1 MVATRATMSG
11 TRPKAQPLPAKLTQA
26 EKATE
31 AVKLKAEREAKKAEK
46 AAAKAVNDAKKA
58 AEKAKKDAIKAEAKA
73 KKDAEKA
80 AEKAAKAANTK
91 SSTKHT
97 KSTKSAAAAKTKSTK
112 ITKVAKVA
120 KVTKVA
126 KVSKVAKTTKK
137 VKTAKRVRAVIV
149 QPGANQYDQDEDN
162 DDDDDDEAEGNEEHR
177 DEPQAKR
184 RKIETS
190 ALRRPYVEVSAPK
203 AKRPAFQIGE
213 WDYMIKTYIPEGLEN
228 ENNRPLPHIY
238 IGGTAPQPRWV
249 ITQNETIQLPVKRG
263 TVSNASSGSME
274 RWEFGGLQWTFEE
287 GDFQK
292 WTGMEYPALYELA
305 FLCLEYTLTD
315 TNIREQ
321 VYNSLAKG
329 PLPKEATEGDRWY
342 PALPPIPITKYF
354 VTGSSTQPSRKS
366 NDATF
371 YFGSYERPNMA
382 ARPRD
387 ERLAQLYPQAVAS
400 SLYNRPTFEG
410 WPTAP
415 RSASPDPESE
425 DGSEDG
431 SEEDQSVESS
441 TSVTGEPYLERNS
454 VDTFSEPTASLSPQN
469 EQNIKQNI
477 KQAIEQDSE
486 QDSED
491 GQSARSRVSSV
502 SGELDLELIQE
513 GTYSEPTTPVFLGND
528 EKNAR
533 LDTISEDGSIFG
545 GGDDSDDNAR
555 VEPNSARDSR
565 EQSPNSIFSGSGSD
579 SEVSAFFKTGEPGNV
594 NVADDNRAQRTN
606 SLTPV
611 YHDGLFSPGQI
622 ERYYSERNRVFE
634 QERLGGLERHEVPE
648 RNSQAQPSPNF
659 KPGISGPVSATMKR
673 RSLEREGFAESSKRS
688 RVESPSTPSPPATR
702 RKTTAEIGV
711 DTVMAFAETLQKQR
725 NEMRAAAA
733 EKISDKPPVALL
745 KKVTPNRAGARSQAD
760 APSPEVLPNLQ
771 DKFLEQTKAYLND
784 PIQKARHFPDPFAV
798 RRVRVWAGE
807 ELVGHEIKPTVD
819 AILLPW
825 AERHRPF
832 SQWQDPTGI
841 TPGPMA
847 RTKVSRFKRRSK
859 RQSKRRPR
867 PASAKEQSVSSAW
880 WSPFR

>member
-1 MVATRATMSG
+1 MATG
-11 TRPKAQPLPAKLTQA
+11 TRPKIRPLPVKPTQA
-26 EKATE
+26 EKA
-31 AVKLKAEREAKKAEK
+31 AKAAKLQAEREAKKAEK

-58 AEKAKKDAIKAEAKA
+58 AEKAKKDAVKAEAKT
-73 KKDAEKA
+73 KRDAEKA
-80 AEKAAKAANTK
+80 AAKAAKAADTK
-91 SSTKHT
+91 SSA
-97 KSTKSAAAAKTKSTK
+97 KSAPAAKTKTTK
-112 ITKVAKVA
+112 ITKVAKIV
-120 KVTKVA
+120 KVVKVA
-126 KVSKVAKTTKK
+126 KAAKAAKVAKTTKK
-137 VKTAKRVRAVIV
+137 AKAAKRVGAATV
-149 QPGANQYDQDEDN
+149 QPRANQYGEDG
-162 DDDDDDEAEGNEEHR
+162 DDDEEKDGENEEHQGK
-177 DEPQAKR
+177 PQAKR
-184 RKIETS
+184 RRIETS
-190 ALRRPYVEVSAPK
+190 GLRRPYVEVSAPK

-213 WDYMIKTYIPEGLEN
+213 WDYMMKTYIPKGLEN

-249 ITQNETIQLPVKRG
+249 ITQNETIQLPTKRG
-263 TVSNASSGSME
+263 TDSNASPGSRE

-292 WTGMEYPALYELA
+292 WTGLEYPALYELA

-321 VYNSLAKG
+321 VYDSLAKG

-342 PALPPIPITKYF
+342 PALPPIPITRHF
-354 VTGSSTQPSRKS
+354 VTGSTTQTSRKS
-366 NDATF
+366 SDASF

-400 SLYNRPTFEG
+400 SLYNRPTFER

-425 DGSEDG
+425 DGSE
-431 SEEDQSVESS
+431 EDQSVDSS
-441 TSVTGEPYLERNS
+441 TSMTGEPYLERNPE
-454 VDTFSEPTASLSPQN
+454 DTFSEPTETLSLQN
-469 EQNIKQNI
+469 EQSTKQNI
-477 KQAIEQDSE
+477 KQDVE

-513 GTYSEPTTPVFLGND
+513 GTYSEPTTPVSLGND

-533 LDTISEDGSIFG
+533 LDKISEDGSIFG
-545 GGDDSDDNAR
+545 DGDDSDDNAR

-579 SEVSAFFKTGEPGNV
+579 SEVSASSKTGQPGNL
-594 NVADDNRAQRTN
+594 NVADDNSAQPTN

-622 ERYYSERNRVFE
+622 ERYYSERKRVFE
-634 QERLGGLERHEVPE
+634 QERLGGLEHHEAPE
-648 RNSQAQPSPNF
+648 RNSQAQPSPNS
-659 KPGISGPVSATMKR
+659 KPDISGQIRATMER
-673 RSLEREGFAESSKRS
+673 RSFEREGLVESSKRS
-688 RVESPSTPSPPATR
+688 QVESPSAPSPPATR

-711 DTVMAFAETLQKQR
+711 DNVMSFAEALQQQR

-745 KKVTPNRAGARSQAD
+745 KKATPNRAGARSQAD
-760 APSPEVLPNLQ
+760 APSPEILPNLQ

-784 PIQKARHFPDPFAV
+784 PIQRARHFPDPLAV

-807 ELVGHEIKPTVD
+807 ELVGHEIKPAVD
-819 AILLPW
+819 AILPPW

-832 SQWQDPTGI
+832 TQWQDPVSASFIELFKNHANHNRLDWDNSWDCGAYK
-841 TPGPMA
+841 GLEMQKA
-847 RTKVSRFKRRSK
+847 EQGTK
-859 RQSKRRPR
+859 
-867 PASAKEQSVSSAW
+867 
-880 WSPFR
+880 